1 MHSGSDNFALYLG
14 NVATHEPGHT
24 FGLQHY
30 DILSNNLPMG
40 DKLQGK
46 DADAFRNAR
55 TTIDRLRQ
63 TMAGPVLVA
72 SGGRVNQPA
81 TH

>member
-1 MHSGSDNFALYLG
+1 
-14 NVATHEPGHT
+14 
-24 FGLQHY
+24 
-30 DILSNNLPMG
+30 MG

-72 SGGRVNQPA
+72 SGGRVTQPA